1 MKARIAAVCVVVGSA
16 LTLAGCGT
24 VDNLCFENPQ
34 TNQVPMHVY
43 GGVEADVKVLTE
55 DDGGRA
61 NPAADPLKI
70 VYLAD
75 LPLSLVADT
84 VTLPVT
90 LPMAYAEKQSH
101 RSNPFPK
108 VPPQTGGPG
117 TTNPPPP
124 PPAQEPSGNGSD
136 NPGAPPG
143 FMPESR

>member
-1 MKARIAAVCVVVGSA
+1 MKATITAVCVVVASA

-24 VDNLCFENPQ
+24 VDNMCFENPQ

-43 GGVEADVKVLTE
+43 GGIEADVKFLTE
-55 DDGGRA
+55 DEGGRA
-61 NPAADPLKI
+61 NQATDPLKI

-84 VTLPVT
+84 ITLPVT
-90 LPMAYAEKQSH
+90 LPMAYVEKESH

-117 TTNPPPP
+117 VIPNP
-124 PPAQEPSGNGSD
+124 PPAQGPPNSGAD
-136 NPGAPPG
+136 NPDVPPG
-143 FMPESR
+143 FTPEGR